1 MTDHQITLAELPGLL
16 RFIPADSREVWV
28 QVGMGVKDSF
38 GQDGWDAWD
47 DWSQS
52 GAGYKAADAKA
63 VWRSFRKGGVG
74 IASVVKLA
82 KEYGWQPEK
91 RELTAEDKR
100 RLKAEAEA
108 RRALRQAEIEA
119 DEARASVMREA
130 VASACEL
137 IWTKHCKP
145 QGVSPYLE
153 RKQVGAFG
161 VGFFHYTVVLAIDDE
176 RQRCDVWV
184 GSEVREFFAN
194 LPKPRPDSISFLM
207 FKKGSIAIPLRDAAG
222 KLWSLQ
228 AINEQGTK
236 LFPKYGRKAGCR
248 HVLGDLAGATVIGEA
263 EGYATAASVHMAK
276 GWPVAMAL
284 DSGNMPAVARD
295 LAAQC
300 PDALLVV
307 AGDDDPTKP
316 GNPGRKKAEA
326 AAGEVGGIAAFPT
339 QPAEGEAG
347 QDWNDVHVA
356 WGLEVVAQQLDAAL
370 AAPLPLTPSGDPAA
384 EAAPSHEGGGGMAWT
399 AERVAQ
405 RFALVEGKTNVYD
418 QFTRAVMKKTA
429 FEALVTKPLAKAWMD
444 SPTKKVIGEA
454 QAERLASQAKLE
466 GKAKKAAVPGMAP
479 AERYVYLDGSQDIWD
494 RQLRQR
500 LPARAV
506 QLALGDAFTLWLNSP
521 ERQVVPAANLVF
533 DPRMRK
539 SPETHINTFEGLPLA
554 PLEDMERCAGI
565 VRMLKFLCNGD
576 EAAVHWLTCWLAYP
590 LQNVGAKMDT
600 AVLLHSTMEGSG
612 KSFLLSDIMREI
624 YGDYGA
630 TVGQGQLDSS
640 WTAWQSNKLYGVF
653 EEVVSRDQRY
663 NQVGKIK
670 HMVTGK
676 TVRIESKF
684 VNGWEE
690 ANYMNAVF
698 LSNEILPWPIS
709 ENDRRMFVMWPEQTL
724 DERLQKRVAWEI
736 ANDGIRAFYHYLLSF
751 DLGAFDER
759 TRPPKTAAR
768 QRLVELSRSGWETF
782 LVHWRAG
789 YLGVPFDVA
798 LTSDIH
804 DLFLEWCSVN
814 KEHSLTATKLS
825 CFLGT
830 QVPKPDQQIHWYD
843 DFGKRRFSMFFLPS
857 PPPNLSVGDARAM
870 GALVKAFRDRAAEA
884 GWSPTKWEKCKG
896 WVEPFKGAGNVA
908 A

>member
-1 MTDHQITLAELPGLL
+1 MSEHQILLAELPGLL
-16 RFIPADSREVWV
+16 RFIAADSREVWV
-28 QVGMGVKDSF
+28 QVGMGVKAHF
-38 GQDGWDAWD
+38 GEAGFDAWDAW
-47 DWSQS
+47 SAS
-52 GAGYKAADAKA
+52 GEGYRAADAKT
-63 VWRSFRKGGVG
+63 VWRSFRGSGVG
-74 IASVVKLA
+74 IASVIKLA
-82 KEYGWQPEK
+82 KGNGWQPHK
-91 RELTAEDKR
+91 HQLSAEDRR
-100 RLKAEAEA
+100 RLSAEADA
-108 RRALRQAEIEA
+108 RRAARQAEIEA
-119 DEARASVMREA
+119 DEARLLVMREA
-130 VASACEL
+130 VAEACEL

-145 QGVSPYLE
+145 QGDSPYLA

-161 VGFFHYTVVLAIDDE
+161 VGFFHYTVVLAIDDA

-184 GSEVREFFAN
+184 GSETREFFAN

-236 LFPKYGRKAGCR
+236 LFPKYGRKAGCF
-248 HVLGDLAGATVIGEA
+248 HVLGELAGAAVVGEA
-263 EGYATAASVHMAK
+263 EGYATAASVHMAT
-276 GWPVAMAL
+276 GWPVAVAV
-284 DSGNMPAVARD
+284 DAGNLAAVAASLR
-295 LAAQC
+295 AGCPEAQ
-300 PDALLVV
+300 LVL
-307 AGDDDPTKP
+307 AGDDDPGTA
-316 GNPGRKKAEA
+316 GNPGRAKAVA
-326 AAGEVGGIAAFPT
+326 AAAQVGGVAAFPVL
-339 QPAEGEAG
+339 PGENAG
-347 QDWNDVHVA
+347 GDWNDLHA
-356 WGLEVVAQQLDAAL
+356 GWGLQAVAEQLADARE
-370 AAPLPLTPSGDPAA
+370 APLPPAPSGDPAA
-384 EAAPSHEGGGGMAWT
+384 EAAPAQEGAGERAWT
-399 AERVAQ
+399 AERIFQ

-418 QFTRAVMKKTA
+418 QFARSIMKKTA

-444 SPTKKVIGEA
+444 SPTKKVIAEA
-454 QAERLASQAKLE
+454 QAERLANQAKLE
-466 GKAKKAAVPGMAP
+466 GKAKKADVPGMAP

-500 LPARAV
+500 LPANAV
-506 QLALGDAFTLWLNSP
+506 KLALGDAFPLWLNSA
-521 ERQVVPAANLVF
+521 ERRVIPATHLVF
-533 DPRMRK
+533 DPRMTK
-539 SPETHINTFEGLPLA
+539 DPELYINTFEGLPRA
-554 PLEDMERCAGI
+554 PLEDLDRCKGI
-565 VRMLKFLCNGD
+565 VRMLKFLCND
-576 EAAVHWLTCWLAYP
+576 EAEPTDWLTRWLAYP
-590 LQNVGAKMDT
+590 LQHLGAKMDT

-698 LSNEILPWPIS
+698 LSNEIMPWPIS
-709 ENDRRMFVMWPEQTL
+709 ENDRRMFVMWPELTL

-736 ANDGIRAFYHYLLSF
+736 ANGGIEAFYHYLLTY
-751 DLGAFDER
+751 DLGDFDER
-759 TRPPKTAAR
+759 TRPPRTRAR
-768 QRLVELSRSGWETF
+768 QRLVDLSRASWETF

-798 LTSDIH
+798 LTSDVH
-804 DLFLEWCSVN
+804 DLFLEWCAVN

-843 DFGKRRFSMFFLPS
+843 DFNKRRFSMFFFPS
-857 PPPNLSVGDARAM
+857 PPPNLNPGDARAM
-870 GALVKAFRDRAAEA
+870 GAMVKAFRDKAAEA
-884 GWSPTKWEKCKG
+884 GWSPDKWEKCNG
-896 WVEPFKGAGNVA
+896 WVAPFKGAA
-908 A
+908 AAA